1 MYKILLADDE
11 GIMLESLKALIIK
24 NFPGECEVECVKTGR
39 AAVEASERLHPD
51 IAFLDIQMPGLNG
64 IQAMQEIRKYN
75 SFTLFVIVTAYDRFS
90 FAKEAINL
98 GVIEYLTKP
107 VNHRT
112 FVDVLLRAMRMV
124 DENRMKIDDSMK
136 VRERMAA
143 VLPIFESG
151 LVYSILLQEDFAG
164 RAETYKELLDIRED
178 YLQAV
183 IVEWG
188 DEERDGVLSN
198 PIGSGVKAY
207 EHETSFRDR
216 LRQSF
221 DAVTGPMMSNRMVA
235 FVARTGDRVTVA
247 DRTVMIEKS
256 LHLIRLLKA
265 KVDLRFRVGIGSTQA
280 FGDAYDSYKEAL
292 ASLSGCRRT
301 VCHHDDICAA
311 QDFEQVLRPA
321 MEYVTRNYARE
332 LSAESVAEI
341 VGISPYFFSRI
352 FREKT
357 GESFVEYITRV
368 RMDAAARLLL
378 DPVLSIKEVCASC
391 GYIDPNYFGRLFKKQ
406 FGMMPEEYQE
416 AKK

>member
-1 MYKILLADDE
+1 MYTILLADDE
-11 GIMLESLKALIIK
+11 GIMLESLKALILK
-24 NFPGECEVECVKTGR
+24 NFPGECTVECVKTGR
-39 AAVEASERLHPD
+39 AAVEAAERLRPD

-75 SFTLFVIVTAYDRFS
+75 DFTLFVIVTAFDRFS

-124 DENRMKIDDSMK
+124 DENRMKINDNLK

-151 LVYSILLQEDFAG
+151 LIYSILLPEDFAG
-164 RAETYKELLDIRED
+164 RADTYKELLDIRED

-183 IVEWG
+183 VIEWG

-198 PIGSGVKAY
+198 PIGAGVKAF
-207 EHETSFRDR
+207 EHETAFRDL
-216 LRQSF
+216 LRQTF
-221 DAVTGPMMSNRMVA
+221 DAVTGPVMSNRMVS
-235 FVARTGDRVTVA
+235 FVARTGDGGTVA
-247 DRTVMIEKS
+247 DRIVMIEKA
-256 LHLIRLLKA
+256 LHLIRRLKA
-265 KVDLRFRVGIGSTQA
+265 RVDLRFRVGIGSTQS
-280 FGDAYDSYKEAL
+280 FGDALVSYKEATR
-292 ASLSGCRRT
+292 SLRNCGRT
-301 VCHHDDICAA
+301 VCHHDDICAV
-311 QDFEQVLRPA
+311 QDFDKVLCPA
-321 MEYVTRNYARE
+321 MEYVAKNFSRE
-332 LSAESVAEI
+332 ISAESVAEI

-368 RMDAAARLLL
+368 RMEAAARLLL

-391 GYIDPNYFGRLFKKQ
+391 GYIDPNYFGRLFRKQ
-406 FGMMPEEYQE
+406 FGMLPEEYKE
-416 AKK
+416 AKR

>member
-1 MYKILLADDE
+1 MYTILLADDE
-11 GIMLESLKALIIK
+11 GIMLESLKALILK
-24 NFPGECEVECVKTGR
+24 NFPGECTVECVKTGR
-39 AAVEASERLHPD
+39 AAVEAAERLRPD

-75 SFTLFVIVTAYDRFS
+75 DFTLFVIVTAFDRFS

-124 DENRMKIDDSMK
+124 DENRMKINDNLK

-151 LVYSILLQEDFAG
+151 LIYSILLPEDFAG
-164 RAETYKELLDIRED
+164 RADTYKELLDIRED

-183 IVEWG
+183 VIEWG

-198 PIGSGVKAY
+198 PIGAGVKAF
-207 EHETSFRDR
+207 EHETAFRDL
-216 LRQSF
+216 LRQTF
-221 DAVTGPMMSNRMVA
+221 DAVTGPVMSNRMVS
-235 FVARTGDRVTVA
+235 FVARTGDGGTVA
-247 DRTVMIEKS
+247 DRIVMIEKA
-256 LHLIRLLKA
+256 LHLIRRLKA
-265 KVDLRFRVGIGSTQA
+265 RVDLRFRVGIGSTQS
-280 FGDAYDSYKEAL
+280 FGDALVSYKEAIR
-292 ASLSGCRRT
+292 SLRNCGRT
-301 VCHHDDICAA
+301 VCHHDDICAV
-311 QDFEQVLRPA
+311 QDFDKVLCPA
-321 MEYVTRNYARE
+321 MEYVAKNFSRE
-332 LSAESVAEI
+332 ISAESVAEI

-368 RMDAAARLLL
+368 RMEAAARLLL

-391 GYIDPNYFGRLFKKQ
+391 GYIDPNYFGRLFRKQ
-406 FGMMPEEYQE
+406 FGMLPEEYKE
-416 AKK
+416 AKR